1 MSASIIVFPE
11 NTEFLSSGEKA
22 GSWQKVNY
30 LELINCY
37 VSYKIFQEIVT
48 QRLKLSMMSPNTF
61 LDILLLISFHISLTL
76 ESLWGLLEYP
86 NRAAPA
92 PLPSPG
98 GSPGTHGVCNGRN
111 KALVWGRWCL
121 CLHNNA
127 IQRGLIVVLPASPHC
142 VHKVPGPQ
150 LPQLRILFAM

>member
-1 MSASIIVFPE
+1 MTEAGLYLGTLSISHGMSASIIVFPE

-37 VSYKIFQEIVT
+37 VSYKIFHEIVT

-92 PLPSPG
+92 PLPP
-98 GSPGTHGVCNGRN
+98 P
-111 KALVWGRWCL
+111 
-121 CLHNNA
+121 LH
-127 IQRGLIVVLPASPHC
+127 R
-142 VHKVPGPQ
+142 
-150 LPQLRILFAM
+150 LPQGEAQKHTVSVMGGIKHLYEEDDVCVYTTTQSKGA